1 MTEIVATVLATL
13 GGGGAVLAFCRW
25 AIQQWAGVRRET
37 IAAAAKAAERRETFE
52 TALATAA
59 RADNERMV
67 DALLEQARSNAAL
80 AGEHARST
88 TQLVGKLD
96 QLATKLDTLVDWRD
110 RTPAPMDEDERQ
122 RRSRRTA
129 PNGIRAQPR
138 PSTNHDDE

>member
-1 MTEIVATVLATL
+1 MTTELLVTIATAA
-13 GGGGAVLAFCRW
+13 GGGLVAFCRW
-25 AIQQWAGVRRET
+25 AVRLWAAVRREG
-37 IAAAAKAAERRETFE
+37 IEAAIKAAARREAFE
-52 TALATAA
+52 AATAAAA

-110 RTPAPMDEDERQ
+110 RTPAPIDDEEAR

-129 PNGIRAQPR
+129 PNGIRALSR
-138 PSTNHDDE
+138 PGTNHDDE